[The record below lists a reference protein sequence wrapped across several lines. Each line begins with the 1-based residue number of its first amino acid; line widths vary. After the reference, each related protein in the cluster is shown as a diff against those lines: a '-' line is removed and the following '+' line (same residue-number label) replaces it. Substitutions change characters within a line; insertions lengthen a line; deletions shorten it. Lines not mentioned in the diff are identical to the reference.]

1 MAIRNPFKT
10 INGQTY
16 IDKSM
21 TDKSP
26 NSDDNM
32 RVIWR
37 AGGELKHIHVRW
49 KSLHLAHADLWS
61 WLSYEPETL
70 WCYNIRLYG
79 WFRSMRTTTKGDSR
93 LENLQDKNV
102 PQDIQLYNMLLGE

>member
-37 AGGELKHIHVRW
+37 AGGRAK
-49 KSLHLAHADLWS
+49 AHPRKVEIPSSGA
-61 WLSYEPETL
+61 
-70 WCYNIRLYG
+70 C
-79 WFRSMRTTTKGDSR
+79 
-93 LENLQDKNV
+93 
-102 PQDIQLYNMLLGE
+102 